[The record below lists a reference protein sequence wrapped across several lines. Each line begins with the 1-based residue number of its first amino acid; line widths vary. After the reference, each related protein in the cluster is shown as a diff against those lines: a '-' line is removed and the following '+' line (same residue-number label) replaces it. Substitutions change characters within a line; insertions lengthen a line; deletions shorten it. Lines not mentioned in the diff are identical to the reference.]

1 VRKQK
6 GALKQSAKHGTSS
19 VNLNAKGIKGLRPRA
34 DTGMSTRER
43 PQGLDASAP
52 AKLGDEVDTDNWG
65 VGGESITLR
74 RQKEQ

>member
-1 VRKQK
+1 V
-6 GALKQSAKHGTSS
+6 
-19 VNLNAKGIKGLRPRA
+19 KGIKGLKPHA
-34 DTGMSTRER
+34 DTGMNARVR

-52 AKLGDEVDTDNWG
+52 AKPGDEVDTDNWG